1 MFCNQTYYE
10 TPGGGV
16 DEGETYE
23 EALLREC
30 EEEIGYRVE
39 ILAPLAEVHDFYNL
53 IGRENQN
60 RYYLARLKEKVGVHF
75 ASSGDSFIQKTIF
88 VPLDEAIE
96 LYQKQ
101 DETLVAGLVKQRE
114 LPVLLLAKE
123 YLEKNP
129 L

>member
-53 IGRENQN
+53 IGRENHN

-75 ASSGDSFIQKTIF
+75 ASSGDSFIQKTIY
-88 VPLDEAIE
+88 VPLEEAIE